1 VRKRTL
7 AGVCVVLALAI
18 LIALK
23 FLGLSVEFGLA
34 PFAVYLILV
43 PLLLAP
49 MTLLNK
55 RLLTWRKGRGRDI
68 ATEEEY
74 EIGETGIIS
83 LRPRAD
89 IPTQSDENK
98 YLPLLFR

>member
-1 VRKRTL
+1 MRKRTL

-18 LIALK
+18 LIAMK
-23 FLGLSVEFGLA
+23 FLGLSVGLGLA
-34 PFAVYLILV
+34 PFAVYLVLV
-43 PLLLAP
+43 PLLMAP

-68 ATEEEY
+68 GKEEEY

-83 LRPRAD
+83 LRPRPD
-89 IPTQSDENK
+89 RPTQSDENK